1 MEAREEMVKELEL
14 LICST
19 LIFRAVSLPTLQ
31 GKPSVRTQ
39 ESGATVA
46 VLSPKTSQY
55 LAI

>member
-1 MEAREEMVKELEL
+1 MVKELEL

-19 LIFRAVSLPTLQ
+19 LIFRAVSWPTLQ
-31 GKPSVRTQ
+31 GKPRVRTQ
-39 ESGATVA
+39 ESGATVT